1 MAVKMTPT
9 HIPFNI
15 DVAGAD
21 NRFVAYQAGC
31 RFQIEAFERGADL
44 HQLTA
49 DAASRVLGRP
59 ITRKQA
65 KGMNHGLNYL
75 LSVQG
80 AARNWNCSL
89 KDAEELHRAYFRI
102 NPEIRDVFQAG
113 ALAGLSERGSTLT
126 NVFGRSRRFFPYKSY
141 NKQGKLVADDKTWRD
156 ACNWLGQSPVAHVI
170 NNWALIPI
178 YYTMPEV
185 ILTNQVHDSVEFQI
199 PLSVGWIHMAELVMK
214 IRDGLHRKV
223 EIRGRVCQ
231 VLSDAKMGTL
241 AEPNWGPGMR
251 KIEEYGCDSVG
262 KLAAD
267 IKRIW
272 RG

>member
-1 MAVKMTPT
+1 MTPT
-9 HIPFNI
+9 MIPFNI

-31 RFQIEAFERGADL
+31 RFQIAAFERGDDL

-49 DAASRVLGRP
+49 DAASKVLGKP
-59 ITRKQA
+59 ISRKQA

-75 LSVQG
+75 LSVPG
-80 AARNWNCSL
+80 AARNWNCSRAE
-89 KDAEELHRAYFRI
+89 AEELHRAYFRI
-102 NPEIRDVFQAG
+102 NPEIAAWHREV
-113 ALAGLSERGSTLT
+113 LAGLTDRGSILT

-141 NKQGKLVADDKTWRD
+141 DSQGRLMADDKTWRD
-156 ACNWLGQSPVAHVI
+156 ACNWSGQSPGAYVI

-199 PLSVGWIHMAELVMK
+199 SLSVGWIRMAQLIAA
-214 IRDGLHRKV
+214 IRDGLHRTV
-223 EIRGRVCQ
+223 EIKGRTCH

-241 AEPNWGPGMR
+241 AEPNWGPAMR
-251 KIEEYGCDSVG
+251 KLEEYQSDGVG
-262 KLAAD
+262 KLASCL
-267 IKRIW
+267 KSTW
-272 RG
+272 RD